1 MNFFVELTTNLL
13 TVPGV
18 ACVLSEKFCQ
28 NPLDSFFGK
37 QRAQGGRSDNPDAK
51 QFCDSTVSLRVQ
63 SSFQSEPVRGNC
75 GKRKVSAILSADQPL
90 QKRRRNKK
98 IECGNISLLYNNSSN
113 LTLYYCPWTSFLV
126 LFLVPF
132 VLYILKS
139 LCGAQSNVQ
148 QLHIH
153 G

>member
-1 MNFFVELTTNLL
+1 MLSQQTMEGIRITGSIDLISSIKLSSLLFFWLVFFYTVNSFVELTTILL

-28 NPLDSFFGK
+28 DPLESFFGK
-37 QRAQGGRSDNPDAK
+37 QRARGGRSDNPDAK

-63 SSFQSEPVRGNC
+63 SSFQLEPVRGNC

-98 IECGNISLLYNNSSN
+98 NR
-113 LTLYYCPWTSFLV
+113 V
-126 LFLVPF
+126 
-132 VLYILKS
+132 
-139 LCGAQSNVQ
+139 
-148 QLHIH
+148 
-153 G
+153 